1 MKIVSLLPSATELIC
16 GLGLLEQL
24 VGVSHECDYPAS
36 VKELPV
42 LTRSRIPPGLPS
54 NEIDRLVTEQL
65 ETDIALYNLELDTLI
80 ALAPDLIVT
89 QALCDVCA
97 VSGSEVARALA
108 SLPGDPQ
115 VVNLEPTC
123 LGDVLDTVTLVAEAA
138 GCPERGRRYVAEL
151 EQRIDRVA
159 GRSAAIAEAQK
170 PRVAM
175 LDWLDP
181 LFDGGHWCP
190 EIIELAGGVPCL
202 GEKQTPSR
210 RRQWSELI
218 DAQAE
223 VIFIALCGFDIKRSL
238 TDVHDFFASEGFA
251 QLWRQC
257 QPKIY
262 LVDGNAYFSRPGP
275 RLVDSLEIMANA
287 LHPQKH
293 PLPADLEAAMTFD
306 RGTIESIKADNG
318 RSGDTK

>member
-16 GLGLLEQL
+16 GIGLREQL

-36 VKELPV
+36 VKGLPV

-54 NEIDRLVTEQL
+54 WQIDQMVSDQL
-65 ETDIALYNLELDTLI
+65 RQDAALYSLELERLI
-80 ALAPDLIVT
+80 KLEPDLIVT

-97 VSGSEVARALA
+97 VSGNDVVRALG

-123 LGDVLDTVTLVAEAA
+123 LQDVLDTVGLVAEAA
-138 GCPERGRRYVAEL
+138 SCKDKGAEYL
-151 EQRIDRVA
+151 DELTDRIDLVS
-159 GRSAAIAEAQK
+159 GRTASIPQSGR

-190 EIIELAGGVPCL
+190 EIIELAGGLPCL

-210 RRQWSELI
+210 RREWGELI
-218 DAQAE
+218 ATRPH
-223 VIFIALCGFDIKRSL
+223 VIFIALCGFDVERSMK
-238 TDVHDFFASEGFA
+238 DVEILFSHPEFKEM
-251 QLWRQC
+251 WKNV
-257 QPKIY
+257 QPRIF

-287 LHPQKH
+287 LHGEVH
-293 PLPADLEAAMTFD
+293 PLPEGLAPA
-306 RGTIESIKADNG
+306 IELTPGS
-318 RSGDTK
+318 